1 MRGLG
6 LLYAFLGGALVGAS
20 AAILFAPEKGSD
32 LRSRIKEMLKKNG
45 IDFSDDEVEQ
55 LVKQISAQILPS
67 GGVMRDTACGKVSNS
82 QFSNHYTPNHQSS
95 GPQHRP

>member
-1 MRGLG
+1 MKGLS

-45 IDFSDDEVEQ
+45 IDFRDDEVEQ
-55 LVKQISAQILPS
+55 LVKQISAQIE
-67 GGVMRDTACGKVSNS
+67 D
-82 QFSNHYTPNHQSS
+82 
-95 GPQHRP
+95 